1 MGKTKKYTLLKESLL
16 IGCHRPVSN
25 KYISSARLFLF
36 DKDWNFE
43 RFYYTVI
50 LFYCIN

>member
-1 MGKTKKYTLLKESLL
+1 MGKTKKYTLSRENLL
-16 IGCHRPVSN
+16 IECDRPVSN

-50 LFYCIN
+50 LFYYIN